1 MLASYIAKHHLAFF
15 RNCFRILCNV
25 FRAVSLM
32 SLHQSISRYHLQNL
46 LSTNQYI
53 VVNVQTQISLF

>member
-1 MLASYIAKHHLAFF
+1 
-15 RNCFRILCNV
+15 
-25 FRAVSLM
+25 M